1 MEFIKRL
8 IDNIFGIVIHLTVK
22 VIWLVKIIG
31 ELASELSSVAGP
43 LLTQAIPAVFS
54 YNHLISEFGFSSL
67 FAFVAAAAI
76 EMLGLAT
83 GSTFIGLVMFN
94 KKTRAKGKR
103 VDWWVFAWAGGSAV
117 WYVMTLV
124 ALNVLM
130 TNVAYLTGNND
141 GVSFTLQVGVTS
153 LLVLLSIP
161 AITIQSV
168 RNMNSEIVSE
178 VLNTDNLIAILQ
190 SVPANTGNIPA
201 PTDPQRKWSTY
212 TEEEIKFLGAT
223 GTTAQDVFKRFNIPI
238 EASSNRKHR
247 ARARKEI
254 ND

>member
-1 MEFIKRL
+1 MEFTKRL
-8 IDNIFGIVIHLTVK
+8 IDSIFGVIIHAVVK
-22 VIWLVKIIG
+22 VIWLVKIVG

-54 YNHLISEFGFSSL
+54 YNHLISEFQFSPS

-103 VDWWVFAWAGGSAV
+103 VDWWVFAWAGGSAL
-117 WYVMTLV
+117 WYVVTLV

-130 TNVAYLTGNND
+130 TNVSYLTN
-141 GVSFTLQVGVTS
+141 GVTNTTFLLQVSVTS
-153 LLVLLSIP
+153 LLVLLSVP

-178 VLNTDNLIAILQ
+178 VLNTDNLKAILNT
-190 SVPANTGNIPA
+190 VPADTGKMPVQ
-201 PTDPQRKWSTY
+201 TDPQRTWKSY
-212 TEEEIKFLGAT
+212 MPEEIAFLGAES
-223 GTTAQDVFKRFNIPI
+223 TTAQDVFERFGIPVD
-238 EASSNRKHR
+238 ASSNRKHR
-247 ARARKEI
+247 ARARKEL
-254 ND
+254 DR